1 MSEIALTVI
10 KVLYLALLWLFILS
24 VVSVI
29 RSDLFGRTVP
39 TPSPVDDPQ
48 PSRWRSR
55 PGPKKGAA
63 GQEGAPAQADHR
75 ARCADRPVGRA
86 WPTAWC

>member
-24 VVSVI
+24 AVSVI

-39 TPSPVDDPQ
+39 ARPAAGPGAGAPPPPPKKARRQ
-48 PSRWRSR
+48 RGEPRILLHR
-55 PGPKKGAA
+55 PGP
-63 GQEGAPAQADHR
+63 P
-75 ARCADRPVGRA
+75 GRA
-86 WPTAWC
+86 VR

>member
-39 TPSPVDDPQ
+39 TPGPATA
-48 PSRWRSR
+48 
-55 PGPKKGAA
+55 PGTRI
-63 GQEGAPAQADHR
+63 APAAAAEVSTA
-75 ARCADRPVGRA
+75 AR
-86 WPTAWC
+86 